1 MHTEARACH
10 GRLARSLAS
19 GGHVAQQRLGGLR
32 AGEAEGPRR
41 GSAQDEESGILRH
54 HKTDRRVQEQDGR
67 GCHHATRSH
76 DVTHD
81 FGLPEAGQGQTQG
94 VPDSSDVRGD
104 ARARRVFRVHPRR
117 EGHDRARLS
126 SEARGVPGD
135 GAVPG
140 RAPRLDHPHRQH
152 RAAGPEG
159 RQLPRRV
166 RGAHHHLPAGQRGHH
181 PRGLAAGHRAA
192 EPPERAR
199 PEESGDG
206 AAPVPPARAGFGRTS
221 ARQVP
226 PDAVRQRPERD
237 VRGAVRAVRPHR
249 GRPEA
254 AQKPGALVR
263 VHPEADRRAPPA
275 QGVRLP
281 PRAGA
286 VFTGEVA
293 EDPRRARRRR
303 QSRFRGDVLRV
314 VHVFEESGKLG

>member
-1 MHTEARACH
+1 MTRFSR
-10 GRLARSLAS
+10 GFSPPPL
-19 GGHVAQQRLGGLR
+19 
-32 AGEAEGPRR
+32 PRPALSTSVPSR
-41 GSAQDEESGILRH
+41 PR
-54 HKTDRRVQEQDGR
+54 RRVQEQDGR

-81 FGLPEAGQGQTQG
+81 FGLPEAGQGQAQG
-94 VPDSSDVRGD
+94 VPDSPDVRGD
-104 ARARRVFRVHPRR
+104 ARTRRVVRVHPRR
-117 EGHDRARLS
+117 EGHHGARLIV
-126 SEARGVPGD
+126 EARGVPGD

-166 RGAHHHLPAGQRGHH
+166 RGAHHHLPARERGHH
-181 PRGLAAGHRAA
+181 PRGPAAGHRAP
-192 EPPERAR
+192 EPPDAAR

-206 AAPVPPARAGFGRTS
+206 AAPVPPARPEFGGTL

-237 VRGAVRAVRPHR
+237 VRVSVRAVRPHR
-249 GRPEA
+249 GRPETA
-254 AQKPGALVR
+254 KKSGALVR

-286 VFTGEVA
+286 VPAGEAA

-303 QSRFRGDVLRV
+303 QSRVRGCAPCSRA
-314 VHVFEESGKLG
+314 